1 MARNKNLDGQM
12 NLPLC
17 QTPPID
23 LPQDKQRELA
33 AALADLLW
41 NAAVADD
48 PPAVEPIGDEA

>member
-1 MARNKNLDGQM
+1 MTRNKKLDGQM

-17 QTPPID
+17 QAPPID
-23 LPQDKQRELA
+23 LPRDKQRELA

-48 PPAVEPIGDEA
+48 PPAVEPIGDES

>member
-1 MARNKNLDGQM
+1 MTDNKKLDAQM

-17 QTPPID
+17 QTPPTE

-41 NAAVADD
+41 NAAVAND
-48 PPAVEPIGDEA
+48 PSAVRPTGEES